1 MIVVPHIWQAWA
13 RQDLTEIAAVIT
25 PGMKTNIL
33 APAILKTK
41 ILKDSKKGLLE
52 VYQPI
57 SSNPQGSQGT
67 GYTHEPRGSSLRIP
81 DPCLG
86 KPTAFSTSSSSHPA
100 AKGTRNHGLEA
111 HLQLQIGKHHKV
123 ATTQAGGMALSP
135 CHRFLNVD
143 SNMETGIQKQG
154 ESWTLENHAAWSHL

>member
-1 MIVVPHIWQAWA
+1 MRASLLTVCDCGSPHLAGMGKTGSD
-13 RQDLTEIAAVIT
+13 RNSSCDY

-67 GYTHEPRGSSLRIP
+67 GYTHEPRGSSLRMP

-100 AKGTRNHGLEA
+100 AKGTTE
-111 HLQLQIGKHHKV
+111 
-123 ATTQAGGMALSP
+123 P
-135 CHRFLNVD
+135 
-143 SNMETGIQKQG
+143 
-154 ESWTLENHAAWSHL
+154 WS